1 MAVVPAIAFG
11 YAVPLAIAL
20 LVVLFKD

>member
-11 YAVPLAIAL
+11 YAMPLAIAL